1 MKILYEITYATR
13 GQSGIPRD
21 TKALAKIMVETEKI
35 QTDFLLNPRSYSRR
49 RKQTSNNSQ
58 WISNELGAALRREPG
73 RSAIPSIFI
82 SALTLLQS
90 LSLRRAVATLKV
102 DASTSVNVFKFLQLD
117 NSAKKSTKSS
127 FFLLS
132 ISYLARFARPRF
144 LKPFRIRTNSYQV
157 FIQQQADPIQ
167 VDKKTTHIVRLH
179 DLLPISH
186 PQYFD
191 QIGVAVFAKSL
202 RIMLSG
208 NKKIW
213 VMDSESTAQD
223 FKRYFGKH
231 LDVRVI
237 PCVVETKRI
246 GNTHAQR
253 KNQVCMVNSVEPRK
267 RISLAISGF
276 RQAKESEIIS
286 QDWNLVIVGNKG
298 WGQLK
303 KSIDIILNQA
313 NYPKNRLHFTGYIEL
328 IDLIEI
334 YKQASLFISTSLNE
348 GLGLPQLEA
357 MALGVPVISPDNS
370 AMKEV
375 VTGAGITVKTWNML
389 DWQTGIDEIA
399 TNRDFYIKKGY
410 ERVLMYNWDKVVIDL
425 NEKILINLKQN
436 FE

>member
-35 QTDFLLNPRSYSRR
+35 QTDFLLNPISYSRR

-102 DASTSVNVFKFLQLD
+102 DARTSVNVFKFLQLD
-117 NSAKKSTKSS
+117 NSAQKSTKSS

-157 FIQQQADPIQ
+157 FIQQQVDPIQ

-246 GNTHAQR
+246 GNTHMQK

-298 WGQLK
+298 WQEDGLLADLRK
-303 KSIDIILNQA
+303 KSFGNDIIFKEGAQDFELEKIYSESRILLSTTAAEGFGLPPLEGMAYGCIPVVSDIPQHRETVQDLGVYFEGDDPQKVAEKLGEALGMLDQNEIDLSNKLINHVQA
-313 NYPKNRLHFTGYIEL
+313 NYSQEVIGQKWL
-328 IDLIEI
+328 DLL
-334 YKQASLFISTSLNE
+334 S
-348 GLGLPQLEA
+348 
-357 MALGVPVISPDNS
+357 
-370 AMKEV
+370 
-375 VTGAGITVKTWNML
+375 GI
-389 DWQTGIDEIA
+389 QS
-399 TNRDFYIKKGY
+399 
-410 ERVLMYNWDKVVIDL
+410 
-425 NEKILINLKQN
+425 
-436 FE
+436 

>member
-49 RKQTSNNSQ
+49 RKRTSNNSQ
-58 WISNELGAALRREPG
+58 WISNELGAALRKEPG

-90 LSLRRAVATLKV
+90 LSPRRVVATLKV
-102 DASTSVNVFKFLQLD
+102 DAITSVNIFKFLQLD
-117 NSAKKSTKSS
+117 NSAQKSTKSS

-132 ISYLARFARPRF
+132 ISYLARFARPKF
-144 LKPFRIRTNSYQV
+144 LKPFRIRTKSYQV
-157 FIQQQADPIQ
+157 FIKQQVDPIQ

-208 NKKIW
+208 KKKIW

-223 FKRYFGKH
+223 FKRYFGKN

-246 GNTHAQR
+246 GNTHTQK

-267 RISLAISGF
+267 RISLAIAGF

-298 WGQLK
+298 WQEDGLLADLRKQ
-303 KSIDIILNQA
+303 SFGNDIIFKEGAQDFELEKIYSESRILLSTTAAEGFGLPPLEGMAYGCIPVVSDIPQHRETVQHLGVYFEGDDPQKVAEKLGEALEMLDQSEIDLSNKLINHVQA
-313 NYPKNRLHFTGYIEL
+313 NYSQEVIGQKWL
-328 IDLIEI
+328 DL
-334 YKQASLFISTSLNE
+334 L
-348 GLGLPQLEA
+348 LGIQ
-357 MALGVPVISPDNS
+357 S
-370 AMKEV
+370 
-375 VTGAGITVKTWNML
+375 
-389 DWQTGIDEIA
+389 
-399 TNRDFYIKKGY
+399 
-410 ERVLMYNWDKVVIDL
+410 
-425 NEKILINLKQN
+425 
-436 FE
+436 

>member
-102 DASTSVNVFKFLQLD
+102 DASTSVNIFKFLQLD
-117 NSAKKSTKSS
+117 NSAQKSTKSS

-157 FIQQQADPIQ
+157 FIQQQVDPIQ

-246 GNTHAQR
+246 GNTHTQK

-267 RISLAISGF
+267 RISLAIAGF

-298 WGQLK
+298 WQEDGLLADLRKQ
-303 KSIDIILNQA
+303 SFGNDIIFKEGAQDFELEKIYSESRILLSTTAAEGFGLPPLEGMAYGCIPVVSDIPQHRETVQHLGVYFEGDDPQKVAEKLGEALGMLDQSEIDLSNKLINHVQA
-313 NYPKNRLHFTGYIEL
+313 NYSQEVIGQKWL
-328 IDLIEI
+328 DL
-334 YKQASLFISTSLNE
+334 L
-348 GLGLPQLEA
+348 LGIQ
-357 MALGVPVISPDNS
+357 S
-370 AMKEV
+370 
-375 VTGAGITVKTWNML
+375 
-389 DWQTGIDEIA
+389 
-399 TNRDFYIKKGY
+399 
-410 ERVLMYNWDKVVIDL
+410 
-425 NEKILINLKQN
+425 
-436 FE
+436 

>member
-35 QTDFLLNPRSYSRR
+35 QTDFLLNPRSYTRR
-49 RKQTSNNSQ
+49 RKQTSNDSQ
-58 WISNELGAALRREPG
+58 WISNELGAALRSEPG
-73 RSAIPSIFI
+73 RSGIPPIFI

-90 LSLRRAVATLKV
+90 LSLRRAVAMLKV
-102 DASTSVNVFKFLQLD
+102 DATTSVNIFKFLQLD
-117 NSAKKSTKSS
+117 NTAQKSTKSS

-144 LKPFRIRTNSYQV
+144 LKPFRILTNSYQV
-157 FIQQQADPIQ
+157 FIQQQVDPIQ

-191 QIGVAVFAKSL
+191 KIGVAVFTKSL

-246 GNTHAQR
+246 GNTHTQK

-267 RISLAISGF
+267 RISLAIAGF

-286 QDWNLVIVGNKG
+286 QDWNLVIVGNQG
-298 WGQLK
+298 WQEDGLLADLRKQ
-303 KSIDIILNQA
+303 SFGNDIIFKEGAQDFELEKIYSESRILLSITAAEGFGLPPLEGMAYGCIPVVSDIPQHRETVQHLGVYFEGDDPHKVAEKLGEALGMLDQNEIELSNKLINHVQA
-313 NYPKNRLHFTGYIEL
+313 NYSQEVIGQKWL
-328 IDLIEI
+328 DL
-334 YKQASLFISTSLNE
+334 L
-348 GLGLPQLEA
+348 LGIQ
-357 MALGVPVISPDNS
+357 S
-370 AMKEV
+370 
-375 VTGAGITVKTWNML
+375 
-389 DWQTGIDEIA
+389 
-399 TNRDFYIKKGY
+399 
-410 ERVLMYNWDKVVIDL
+410 
-425 NEKILINLKQN
+425 
-436 FE
+436 